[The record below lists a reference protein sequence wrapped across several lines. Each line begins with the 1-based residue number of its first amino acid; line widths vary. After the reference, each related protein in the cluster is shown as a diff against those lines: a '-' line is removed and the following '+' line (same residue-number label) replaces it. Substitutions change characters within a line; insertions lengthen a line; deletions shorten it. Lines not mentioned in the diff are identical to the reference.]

1 MKTIFSVVFSMIFAV
16 STAFAVDLL
25 GLKFDLPWQ
34 KQDAEEFVNIET
46 TFVFSSTKNGVE
58 KKMTYGS
65 RTGASEGN
73 YSLPEFKIGS
83 EIQLSI
89 ELAPSLLEN
98 VAKNVRESE
107 KSPKREIEIEVT
119 IEKSKNV
126 QVTQTGGMTP
136 INQKD
141 DVDGTSRFI
150 FTMKNNPEVSRT
162 VNFLFTP
169 AAVGNAKISVEYRA
183 ADNGLK
189 IVDKSCDV
197 FQTVSFKK

>member
-1 MKTIFSVVFSMIFAV
+1 
-16 STAFAVDLL
+16 
-25 GLKFDLPWQ
+25 
-34 KQDAEEFVNIET
+34 
-46 TFVFSSTKNGVE
+46 
-58 KKMTYGS
+58 MTYGS

-150 FTMKNNPEVSRT
+150 FTMKN
-162 VNFLFTP
+162 
-169 AAVGNAKISVEYRA
+169 KI
-183 ADNGLK
+183 
-189 IVDKSCDV
+189 C
-197 FQTVSFKK
+197 

>member
-16 STAFAVDLL
+16 STVFAVDLL

-34 KQDAEEFVNIET
+34 KQDVEEFVNIET
-46 TFVFSSTKNGVE
+46 TFVFSSAKNGVE

-65 RTGASEGN
+65 RTGGTEGN

-89 ELAPSLLEN
+89 ELVPSLLEN
-98 VAKNVRESE
+98 VAKDVRESE

-150 FTMKNNPEVSRT
+150 FTIKNNPEVSRT